1 MMAEKLAIIYK
12 SGRVLCI
19 CNTCIQHLLPPACVG
34 LSHSMWLKSW
44 DIYLYFYVRH
54 MLGPEKPPHFVC
66 LYNLNAYSMA
76 EISLSHPD
84 GKVRPNVS

>member
-1 MMAEKLAIIYK
+1 MMAEKLLVIYK
-12 SGRVLCI
+12 SGRVLWISYI
-19 CNTCIQHLLPPACVG
+19 CNTCIQHLLPPACDG
-34 LSHSMWLKSW
+34 PSHSMWPKSW
-44 DIYLYFYVRH
+44 DIYLYFYVRY
-54 MLGPEKPPHFVC
+54 MLGPDFVC